1 MAWNQDLQHSY
12 GEIKK
17 DVESLEIEKKRTNV
31 IFHGVKESDDLAE
44 DVEKIKE
51 ILSNGLSLEWE
62 RHLGEMYRIG
72 VKKG

>member
-1 MAWNQDLQHSY
+1 
-12 GEIKK
+12 
-17 DVESLEIEKKRTNV
+17 LEIEKKRTNV